1 MGRLFAAIY
10 DPFMAATER
19 ACLQQWRSVLLADVA
34 GRVIEIGPGTGQSLA
49 HYPHYPETVQRLVLA
64 EPDRHMRA
72 RLAGRVPAA
81 LTDRVEIIDAPA
93 DRLPFDEGS
102 FDAVVSSL
110 VLCTVPDLEATLRE
124 IFRVL
129 APGGRLLFLEHV
141 ADDER
146 PDRLR
151 WQARLEPLW
160 KRLAGGC
167 HLTRRT
173 DEAITAAGLQLEQL
187 ERASMRKAN
196 PLTRRSIRGVAR
208 KPA

>member
-1 MGRLFAAIY
+1 MGWLFAAIY
-10 DPFMAATER
+10 DPFMAAAER
-19 ACLQQWRSVLLADVA
+19 ACLQQWRGALLADVA
-34 GRVIEIGPGTGQSLA
+34 GHVLEIGAGTGQSLV
-49 HYPHYPETVQRLVLA
+49 HYPPTVQRLVLA

-72 RLAGRVPAA
+72 RLRGRVPAA
-81 LTDRVEIIDAPA
+81 LAGRVEIIDAPG
-93 DRLPFDEGS
+93 DRLPFAANS

-110 VLCTVPDLEATLRE
+110 VLCTVPDPEATIAE
-124 IFRVL
+124 IVRVL

-151 WQARLEPLW
+151 WQIRLEPLW

-173 DEAITAAGLQLEQL
+173 HETIAAAGLRLEQV